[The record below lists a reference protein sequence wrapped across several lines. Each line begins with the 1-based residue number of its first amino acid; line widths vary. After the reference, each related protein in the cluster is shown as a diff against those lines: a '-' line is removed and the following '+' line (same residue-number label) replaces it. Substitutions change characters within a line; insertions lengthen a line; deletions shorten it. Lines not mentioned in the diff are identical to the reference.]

1 MSLKVSALYAYP
13 VKSMGEIALPEAVID
28 RFGIRHDRRWMLVDQ
43 QGKFVTQRQCAE
55 MVHFKV
61 ALSSDELTIT
71 DVRDGS
77 SLSVAFASFSVEQA
91 MTVTVW
97 RDQCLAWMADQG
109 VNQWITERLGRVC
122 SLVYMPESTQRY
134 VDKGYAKQQETVS
147 FADGFPLLLTTE
159 ESLDGLN
166 QHLDQPIE
174 MLRFRPNVVISGG
187 LPWAEDQWQR
197 VRIGGLVFEVAKPCS
212 RCAIPTIN
220 RQTAQKEP
228 QVFRVL
234 KTHRAK
240 DGAVY
245 FGQNLLPQGQGVIQ
259 VGDEVELLV

>member
-1 MSLKVSALYAYP
+1 MSLTVSALYCYP
-13 VKSMGEIALPEAVID
+13 VKSMGEIALSEATID
-28 RFGIRHDRRWMLVDQ
+28 RFGVLNDRRWMLVDQ

-61 ALSSDELTIT
+61 ALSCDELMIT

-77 SLSVAFASFSVEQA
+77 SLNVGFAAFSGEQI

-97 RDQCLAWMADQG
+97 RDQCLAWVANQD
-109 VNQWITERLGRVC
+109 VNQWLADRLGRAC
-122 SLVYMPESTQRY
+122 RLVYMPESTQRY

-159 ESLDGLN
+159 ASLDAIN
-166 QHLDQPIE
+166 QHLDQSIE
-174 MLRFRPNVVISGG
+174 MLRFRPNLVISGSS
-187 LPWAEDQWQR
+187 PWAEDQWQR
-197 VRIGGLVFEVAKPCS
+197 IRIGELEFDLVKPCS

-234 KTHRAK
+234 KTHRTQE
-240 DGAVY
+240 GEVY

-259 VGDEVELLV
+259 VGDRVELLA